1 MMFRFLSFPL
11 CHGWNSEAHFVIGH
25 LAESLLTDR
34 ALTYTQLHLRGLS
47 LAEVSAWAD
56 TVEWSDELHF
66 GFTHPYRD
74 CSLGFVL
81 DDSHCRGSRCI
92 VTAITNFTQRASD
105 LSLSTADR
113 AEALKFLVHLY
124 GDIHQPLHLGFR
136 EDAGGNRIMLDEGVN
151 LHELWDS
158 TLVGFARGKR
168 VKAAVR
174 RNKGVYIYSMLGED
188 LMADLKG
195 RRETAADPLA
205 IADEISRT
213 YTCSKAYMDETG
225 SYFPAAGAIVSDE
238 YKQSRGLVVR
248 DLLKISAARLAAGI
262 ESIAGFFYA
271 EMDRIKSEKRASTKA
286 SPIPLVQT
294 TPIPTLTSNRFS
306 ELSVEF
312 DLEEAVQ
319 DELEEGHGGSATHNG
334 RRRKDCR
341 KPGPQ
346 PPQLILSLTDDFSDV
361 VLIRRGKLFFIT
373 VHALGR
379 KRTYS
384 PTHSHSVWVLS
395 HKRDGRKVH
404 HLVSFDCA
412 VFGQQRVPSGEV
424 MTKALAQVGN
434 EHVKTSSGLVATS
447 NGLRPG
453 DANREL
459 SAGMFEA
466 RMDLYRV
473 VRPFM
478 RKSACASLSHAEQVA
493 RLQARFSTTCIFTHG
508 GLLMVVESTTLQED
522 PSHLVMKFNKHK
534 VIDKTTGSLSLVLIE
549 CDLFDSIIDK
559 EVGKYLHL
567 LSLKQ
572 LEFSR
577 SHIHT
582 RRTLPGEMVILERLL
597 FESDETAKAQLAKH
611 NFAFLIACPDSDEI
625 NFWHMQWELDE
636 DKIERLMKLQL

>member
-1 MMFRFLSFPL
+1 MFLLLSPL
-11 CHGWNSEAHFVIGH
+11 FCHGWNSEAHFVIGH

-34 ALTYTQLHLRGLS
+34 ALTYTQLHLRGES
-47 LAEVSAWAD
+47 LAEVSGWAD

-81 DDSHCRGSRCI
+81 DESHCRGGRCI
-92 VTAITNFTQRASD
+92 VTAITNYTQRAAD
-105 LSLSTADR
+105 LSLSTSDR

-136 EDAGGNRIMLDEGVN
+136 EDAGGNRIMLDEGVS

-158 TLVGFARGKR
+158 TLVGYARGKR

-174 RNKGVYIYSMLGED
+174 RNKGVYTYSMLGED
-188 LMADLKG
+188 LMAEFKDRG
-195 RRETAADPLA
+195 VTAADALA

-213 YTCSKAYMDETG
+213 RTCSTAYMDETG
-225 SYFPAAGAIVSDE
+225 SYFPASRAIVSDE
-238 YKQSRGLVVR
+238 YKRSRGLVVR

-262 ESIAGFFYA
+262 ESIAGVFCA
-271 EMDRIKSEKRASTKA
+271 EMDRIKSEKKALTKA
-286 SPIPLVQT
+286 SPIPLVPT

-312 DLEEAVQ
+312 DLEEAAQV
-319 DELEEGHGGSATHNG
+319 ELGEEHVMSDS
-334 RRRKDCR
+334 RRERRKPR
-341 KPGPQ
+341 TKLPH
-346 PPQLILSLTDDFSDV
+346 LILSLTDDFSDI

-384 PTHSHSVWVLS
+384 PTHSHSVWVMNR
-395 HKRDGRKVH
+395 KRDGRKVP

-412 VFGQQRVPSGEV
+412 VFGQQRVPSAEV

-459 SAGMFEA
+459 SAGTFEA

-478 RKSACASLSHAEQVA
+478 RKSTCGTLSHAEQVA
-493 RLQARFSTTCIFTHG
+493 RFQARFATTCIFIHG
-508 GLLMVVESTTLQED
+508 GLLLVVESTTLQED
-522 PSHLVMKFNKHK
+522 PTQFVMKFNKHK

-549 CDLFDSIIDK
+549 RDLFDSIIDK

-567 LSLKQ
+567 LSVKQ
-572 LEFSR
+572 LEISR
-577 SHIHT
+577 SHVHT

-597 FESDETAKAQLAKH
+597 YEPDETVKAQLAKR
-611 NFAFLIACPDSDEI
+611 NFAFFIVCPDSDEI
-625 NFWHMQWELDE
+625 NFWHMQWELDDE
-636 DKIERLMKLQL
+636 KIDRLMETQL